1 MTREDRTMT
10 SAKLSARELILVRKI
25 RDILVNHVGEKNA
38 ITARNISKAVGI
50 EDGDTFIRTR
60 VLIEKAIRIF
70 RLPVAATTNS
80 GYFFIANEDELYRY
94 RRSLDGR
101 KLEIEDRKQ
110 VVSRNF
116 AKHYGKNGQ

>member
-25 RDILVNHVGEKNA
+25 RDILGNHIGEKNA

-80 GYFFIANEDELYRY
+80 GYFFMANEDELYKY

-101 KLEIEDRKQ
+101 KLEIEARKQ

-116 AKHYGKNGQ
+116 AKHYGKNGH

>member
-1 MTREDRTMT
+1 MA
-10 SAKLSARELILVRKI
+10 SAKLSARDQTLVRKI

-38 ITARNISKAVGI
+38 ITARNISIAVGI

-60 VLIEKAIRIF
+60 DLIEKAIRVF

-80 GYFFIANEDELYRY
+80 GYFFLSTEDELYKY

-101 KLEIEDRKQ
+101 KVEIEDRKQ
-110 VVSRNF
+110 IVSRNF
-116 AKHYGKNGQ
+116 AKHYGKTIN